1 MELLDRE
8 MAQDMLQMEKHLT
21 QSYTMAE
28 MECANETLRKT
39 LHRLHDGTESMHA
52 RLFHAMHQRG
62 WYQTPV
68 AGQQAI
74 ETAILSW
81 EQKEIRGEEREARR

>member
-1 MELLDRE
+1 MDLLERE
-8 MAQDMLQMEKHLT
+8 MAQDMLLMEKQLT
-21 QSYTMAE
+21 QSYTLAE
-28 MECANETLRKT
+28 MECANEALRQ
-39 LHRLHDGTESMHA
+39 RLHQLHEGTESVHA

-81 EQKEIRGEEREARR
+81 EQKEARGQEQENPR

>member
-1 MELLDRE
+1 MDLLERE
-8 MAQDMLQMEKHLT
+8 MAQDMLLMEKQLT
-21 QSYTMAE
+21 QSYTTAE
-28 MECANETLRKT
+28 TECANEGLRKT
-39 LHRLHDGTESMHA
+39 LHRLHEDTESMHA
-52 RLFHAMHQRG
+52 RLFQAMHQRG

-81 EQKEIRGEEREARR
+81 EQKELRGERRETPR